1 MIGHP
6 ENMRER
12 HMTQHARAALTA
24 GALALLTLGSS
35 ARAQQPIEPP
45 QPTMPPPVMSPV
57 VGEGGRITFRIY
69 APEATSVR
77 VSSGD
82 MLGFGPGA
90 PMEKGAEGVWEA
102 TVGPIGPGAYR
113 YTLNVDGVA
122 VVDPANPATSETNS
136 SVQSLLVVPGSDVLD
151 VRDVPHGAVAEVL
164 YQSKSLGRLRRMHV
178 YTPPGYER
186 GQEQYPVLYLL
197 HGAFDCDDSWSTV
210 GRANAILDNLIAAGR
225 AKPMVVVMPAGH
237 TGPFQ
242 FGPTFGA
249 DLAKQVG
256 EFTSDFLMDI
266 RPYVESHYRIEA
278 DQAHRAIAGL
288 SMGGL
293 QTLNIA
299 IPYLADYGYIGVFSS
314 GIFGTQGGAD
324 TAWETAHQAE
334 LESAEAKQGLRL
346 VWFSTG
352 KDDFLVQT
360 SRATVEMLEKHGF
373 EVTFEESQG
382 GHTWDNWRDYL
393 AEFVPLLFKG

>member
-1 MIGHP
+1 VTTDAIDAVCSPATETRIFDLTDAVG
-6 ENMRER
+6 RR
-12 HMTQHARAALTA
+12 DRAAAFQRLEEVF
-24 GALALLTLGSS
+24 ALGEEPQRVLSALVRHIRNLEAALESGPDVS
-35 ARAQQPIEPP
+35 A
-45 QPTMPPPVMSPV
+45 
-57 VGEGGRITFRIY
+57 
-69 APEATSVR
+69 
-77 VSSGD
+77 
-82 MLGFGPGA
+82 
-90 PMEKGAEGVWEA
+90 
-102 TVGPIGPGAYR
+102 
-113 YTLNVDGVA
+113 
-122 VVDPANPATSETNS
+122 
-136 SVQSLLVVPGSDVLD
+136 
-151 VRDVPHGAVAEVL
+151 
-164 YQSKSLGRLRRMHV
+164 
-178 YTPPGYER
+178 
-186 GQEQYPVLYLL
+186 
-197 HGAFDCDDSWSTV
+197 
-210 GRANAILDNLIAAGR
+210 
-225 AKPMVVVMPAGH
+225 
-237 TGPFQ
+237 
-242 FGPTFGA
+242 A

-256 EFTSDFLMDI
+256 VDI

>member
-1 MIGHP
+1 
-6 ENMRER
+6 
-12 HMTQHARAALTA
+12 MTQHARATLTA
-24 GALALLTLGSS
+24 GALALWAWGSS
-35 ARAQQPIEPP
+35 ARAQQPTEPP

-69 APEATSVR
+69 APAATAVNL
-77 VSSGD
+77 SSGD

-102 TVGPIGPGAYR
+102 TVGPTGPGAYR
-113 YTLNVDGVA
+113 YTLNVDGVT
-122 VVDPANPATSETNS
+122 VVDPANPATSETNT

-210 GRANAILDNLIAAGR
+210 GRANAILDNLTAAGR

-266 RPYVESHYRIEA
+266 KPYVESHYRIEA
-278 DQAHRAIAGL
+278 DKAHRAIAGL

-293 QTLNIA
+293 QTLSIA

-314 GIFGTQGGAD
+314 GIMGRPGGPPTD
-324 TAWETAHQAE
+324 PAWEDRNRAALDDE
-334 LESAEAKQGLRL
+334 EARQGLRL
-346 VWFSTG
+346 VWFATG
-352 KDDFLVQT
+352 KDDFLLNT
-360 SRATVEMLEKHGF
+360 SRATADVLRKHGF
-373 EVTFEESQG
+373 GVTFHESDG
-382 GHTWDNWRDYL
+382 GHTWQNWRDYL
-393 AEFVPLLFKG
+393 VEFAPMLFGG